1 MEKLKSKH
9 KIDIKQMERDIIKQ
23 ISPGI
28 EERIKFEVVN
38 TITNALEE
46 QFYPPEEMIKKEF
59 IKEVEEASKRA
70 NEGKVKSFKNTKEL
84 NAFLENLKDE

>member
-1 MEKLKSKH
+1 MEKLKSEH

-28 EERIKFEVVN
+28 EERIKFEVVK
-38 TITNALEE
+38 TITDALEE
-46 QFYPPEEMIKKEF
+46 QTYPPEEMIKKEF

-70 NEGKVKSFKNTKEL
+70 GEGKVKSFKNPKEL